1 MFREWN
7 IWSKIH
13 LNIGVCPLLLMLV
26 HVLNPAFGDLSQHKI
41 SSLVVR
47 LHFFSSFTLLGDQ
60 LKTLFVFFKLILNI
74 VIPSLHFNKSP

>member
-13 LNIGVCPLLLMLV
+13 LNIDVCPLLRMLV
-26 HVLNPAFGDLSQHKI
+26 HVLNPAFGDVSQHKI

-47 LHFFSSFTLLGDQ
+47 LVSLCWVTN
-60 LKTLFVFFKLILNI
+60 LKTLFVFFKLTLNI

>member
-13 LNIGVCPLLLMLV
+13 LNIDVCPLLRMLV
-26 HVLNPAFGDLSQHKI
+26 HVLNPTFGDVSQHKI

-47 LHFFSSFTLLGDQ
+47 LVSLCWVTN
-60 LKTLFVFFKLILNI
+60 LKTLFVFFKLTLNI

>member
-13 LNIGVCPLLLMLV
+13 LNIDVCPLLLMLV
-26 HVLNPAFGDLSQHKI
+26 HVLNPAFGDMSQHKI
-41 SSLVVR
+41 SSLIAR

-60 LKTLFVFFKLILNI
+60 FKDSVRLF
-74 VIPSLHFNKSP
+74 